1 MPDADFHMV
10 FLSIQ
15 IMYEC
20 GVSFK
25 SARYLQE
32 YGSFHCFTLDLLGPK
47 HELAPKQCKG
57 KLFGWLVGWLIGWL
71 GFFMIYV
78 ALAIFQPYRDLE
90 AEINNL

>member
-10 FLSIQ
+10 CLSIQ
-15 IMYEC
+15 IMYEY

-32 YGSFHCFTLDLLGPK
+32 YGSFHCFTLDVLGPK

-57 KLFGWLVGWLIGWL
+57 KLFGWLVGCFDDLRRFSDISAIG
-71 GFFMIYV
+71 
-78 ALAIFQPYRDLE
+78 DLVRR
-90 AEINNL
+90 